1 MAGQLGDSLEAN
13 LVCILL
19 ERCIR
24 LNIAFASLPHL
35 EWILAKEEGSHGLL
49 KENWFGSFLCLQPR
63 LVFQNVSI
71 LTHKG
76 NMYLKVRQT

>member
-24 LNIAFASLPHL
+24 LNIAFASLPHW
-35 EWILAKEEGSHGLL
+35 EWILAKEEGSRGLL
-49 KENWFGSFLCLQPR
+49 K
-63 LVFQNVSI
+63 
-71 LTHKG
+71 G
-76 NMYLKVRQT
+76 N

>member
-1 MAGQLGDSLEAN
+1 MAGKLGDLLEAN
-13 LVCILL
+13 LVYILL

-24 LNIAFASLPHL
+24 LNIAFASLPHW

-49 KENWFGSFLCLQPR
+49 KENRFDSFLCLQPR
-63 LVFQNVSI
+63 LVFKNVSI

-76 NMYLKVRQT
+76 NIYTNK